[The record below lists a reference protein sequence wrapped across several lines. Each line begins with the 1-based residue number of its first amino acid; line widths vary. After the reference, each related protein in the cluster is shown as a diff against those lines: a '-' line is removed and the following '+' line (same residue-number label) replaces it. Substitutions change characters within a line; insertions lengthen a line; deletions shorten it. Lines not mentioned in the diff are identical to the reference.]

1 MIDVQTETLLSLSDA
16 AKRLPNRP
24 SVCTLWRWR
33 TKGVRGRRLESVT
46 IGGLVFTSLEAL
58 ARFAEQHGGI
68 DVIDIRSPARRE
80 KEISRAEAALTA
92 AGI

>member
-1 MIDVQTETLLSLSDA
+1 MIDVQSETLLTLTDA

-33 TKGVRGRRLESVT
+33 TRGIRGRRLESIA
-46 IGGLVFTSLEAL
+46 IGGMVYTSVEAL
-58 ARFAEQHGGI
+58 ARFAEQHGGN
-68 DVIDIRSPARRE
+68 DSPSIRSPAKRE
-80 KEISRAEAALTA
+80 KEIARAEAALAA

>member
-1 MIDVQTETLLSLSDA
+1 MVDVANETLLTLADA

-24 SVCTLWRWR
+24 SLCTLWRWR
-33 TKGVRGRRLESVT
+33 KRGVRGRRLESVT
-46 IGGLVFTSLEAL
+46 IGGLVYTSVEAL

-68 DVIDIRSPARRE
+68 EAPSIRSPAKRE
-80 KEISRAEAALTA
+80 KEIARAEAALEA